1 MLLKKLI
8 VVVTV
13 IISKLFKLLKGVV
26 GNCDV
31 FRALFRLGSSQ
42 MSRQVASISVAL
54 TQLIV
59 QWLSVFRTIHT
70 QCACLFSKREVCFSN
85 SHFF

>member
-1 MLLKKLI
+1 MFTFLVLLKKLI

-31 FRALFRLGSSQ
+31 YRAVFRLGSFQ
-42 MSRQVASISVAL
+42 MSRQVASVSVAL
-54 TQLIV
+54 TQMIV
-59 QWLSVFRTIHT
+59 QLLLVFGTVRT
-70 QCACLFSKREVCFSN
+70 
-85 SHFF
+85 

>member
-31 FRALFRLGSSQ
+31 YRAIFRLGSSQ
-42 MSRQVASISVAL
+42 MSRQVASVSVAL
-54 TQLIV
+54 TQMIV
-59 QWLSVFRTIHT
+59 QLRLVFGTVHT
-70 QCACLFSKREVCFSN
+70 
-85 SHFF
+85 

>member
-1 MLLKKLI
+1 MFTFLVLLKKLI

-31 FRALFRLGSSQ
+31 YRAVFRLGSSQ
-42 MSRQVASISVAL
+42 MSRQVASVSVAL
-54 TQLIV
+54 TQTIV
-59 QWLSVFRTIHT
+59 QLLLVFGTVHT
-70 QCACLFSKREVCFSN
+70 
-85 SHFF
+85 

>member
-1 MLLKKLI
+1 MFTFLVLLKKLI

-31 FRALFRLGSSQ
+31 YRVVFRLGSSQ
-42 MSRQVASISVAL
+42 MSREVASVSVAL
-54 TQLIV
+54 THMIV
-59 QWLSVFRTIHT
+59 QLCLVFGTVRT
-70 QCACLFSKREVCFSN
+70 
-85 SHFF
+85 

>member
-1 MLLKKLI
+1 MFTFLVLLKKLI

-31 FRALFRLGSSQ
+31 YRAVFRLGSSQ
-42 MSRQVASISVAL
+42 MSRQVASVSVAL
-54 TQLIV
+54 TQMIV
-59 QWLSVFRTIHT
+59 QLLLVFGTVRT
-70 QCACLFSKREVCFSN
+70 
-85 SHFF
+85 

>member
-1 MLLKKLI
+1 MFTFLVLLKKLI

-31 FRALFRLGSSQ
+31 YRAVFRLGSSQ
-42 MSRQVASISVAL
+42 MSRQVASVSVAL
-54 TQLIV
+54 TQMIV
-59 QWLSVFRTIHT
+59 QLLLVFGTVHT
-70 QCACLFSKREVCFSN
+70 
-85 SHFF
+85 

>member
-1 MLLKKLI
+1 MFTFLVLLKKLI

-31 FRALFRLGSSQ
+31 YRAVFRLGSSQ
-42 MSRQVASISVAL
+42 MSRQVASVSVAL
-54 TQLIV
+54 TQMIV
-59 QWLSVFRTIHT
+59 QLRLVFGTVHT
-70 QCACLFSKREVCFSN
+70 
-85 SHFF
+85 